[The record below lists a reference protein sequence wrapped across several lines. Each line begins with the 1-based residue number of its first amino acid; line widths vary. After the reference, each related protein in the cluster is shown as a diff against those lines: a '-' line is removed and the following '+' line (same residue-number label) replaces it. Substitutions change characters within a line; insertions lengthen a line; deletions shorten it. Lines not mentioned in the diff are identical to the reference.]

1 MCLGTADARF
11 FSVQACRRQKQRWGG
26 PGTRASQCVAGAHG
40 GRESQVDVSRERS
53 RVRWLARTGAA
64 VAPGGVPMESVE
76 LEGGGLRAAGCG
88 LRSTVCGGDG
98 GLSPGR
104 RVSRACRAAW
114 RTEGHAVAEEAV
126 WRAAALWSNALTH
139 PFDATGEGLWAGA
152 TQQWTVD
159 SQQSTGP
166 PSGWEALCEGRLRG
180 GGMWI
185 EVQRQRQRRRQRR
198 RRQARVRGR
207 GGGDL
212 GEGAWG

>member
-88 LRSTVCGGDG
+88 LRSAVGTAGSVQGVE
-98 GLSPGR
+98 SRVRVGR
-104 RVSRACRAAW
+104 RGGQRAMQLLRKLSGAQPHCGAMRSHTHSTRRGRAYGPAQRNNGQSTVNSRQGRPQAGRRCARGAC
-114 RTEGHAVAEEAV
+114 E
-126 WRAAALWSNALTH
+126 
-139 PFDATGEGLWAGA
+139 GEGCG
-152 TQQWTVD
+152 
-159 SQQSTGP
+159 
-166 PSGWEALCEGRLRG
+166 
-180 GGMWI
+180 
-185 EVQRQRQRRRQRR
+185 
-198 RRQARVRGR
+198 
-207 GGGDL
+207 
-212 GEGAWG
+212 